1 MQIYNNYF
9 EMEENGKSKEE
20 ILEAARRFC
29 DLMEEDEDIS
39 LAQSM
44 AACKEL
50 GDWLENTS
58 GILLL

>member
-1 MQIYNNYF
+1 
-9 EMEENGKSKEE
+9 MEENGKSKEE

-29 DLMEEDEDIS
+29 DMMEEDEDIS

-58 GILLL
+58 GNNY